1 MLDTMLSADSLNKLS
16 IKLCSEQT
24 NLREVFKCDKV
35 YGFTT
40 IVLDLYSLDNS
51 LAGESRKC
59 RRNFYSAYSCG
70 VNKFVKAKLK
80 FISSTQLLV
89 CILPLKEKEFDKQRQ
104 KQLCLRSF
112 IVFLLCFI
120 QTLLWC
126 KL

>member
-51 LAGESRKC
+51 LAGEAENVVVTSTARIHAASTNSSRP
-59 RRNFYSAYSCG
+59 S
-70 VNKFVKAKLK
+70 
-80 FISSTQLLV
+80 
-89 CILPLKEKEFDKQRQ
+89 
-104 KQLCLRSF
+104 
-112 IVFLLCFI
+112 
-120 QTLLWC
+120 
-126 KL
+126 